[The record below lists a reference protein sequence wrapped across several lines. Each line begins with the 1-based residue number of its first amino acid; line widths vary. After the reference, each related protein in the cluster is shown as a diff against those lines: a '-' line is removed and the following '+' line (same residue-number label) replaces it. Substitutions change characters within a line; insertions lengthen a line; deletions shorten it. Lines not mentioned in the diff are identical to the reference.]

1 MRTALLLIAAI
12 ATITAA
18 EDTWTKVKDLKSG
31 SELRITREG
40 AKQPL
45 MAQMDHATDETLY
58 IATKK
63 EQLSIPKSEIV
74 RLDARPPQT
83 GSRLTR
89 QATTKSNEIGNPSP
103 SEQRP
108 GGRLAGPSSSAS
120 SSLSIGSKPD
130 FETIYRRMPGAPP
143 LK

>member
-1 MRTALLLIAAI
+1 
-12 ATITAA
+12 
-18 EDTWTKVKDLKSG
+18 
-31 SELRITREG
+31 
-40 AKQPL
+40 
-45 MAQMDHATDETLY
+45 MAQMDHANDETLY

-74 RLDARPPQT
+74 RLDARPPQK
-83 GSRLTR
+83 GNKLTK
-89 QATTKSNEIGNPSP
+89 QSTVKGNEVGNPSP
-103 SEQRP
+103 SEQRA

-120 SSLSIGSKPD
+120 SSVSIGSKPD